1 MHILETVIKFIKA
14 NLKNSM
20 YYPVAALSGGVFGI
34 ALALIIG
41 VGIAHEEGYATIGTM
56 MALIF
61 SAILLIFGMALGGM
75 SDFQIMVSMN
85 RNRMSYLIA
94 KYFLTAAEIAVTL
107 FTIFLIY
114 KFELF
119 LGSVIAPGQEIEEFY
134 GLSFGTQVA
143 FVFGLP
149 VVGMFLSI
157 MYGIFDKKFFWVM
170 WGVYMLCALG
180 IPRISTAM
188 RNHPE
193 SNAAKIGFFFQR
205 VIDTSSVQF
214 IVACVVGVVGL
225 AIANFF
231 LYRKTEIK
239 F

>member
-1 MHILETVIKFIKA
+1 MYILETIKKFIKVNIKDA
-14 NLKNSM
+14 I
-20 YYPVAALSGGVFGI
+20 YYPLVALGGGVFGI

-41 VGIAHEEGYATIGTM
+41 VAIAHEEGYATVGTM

-61 SAILLIFGMALGGM
+61 SAIWLLFGMALGGM
-75 SDFQIMVSMN
+75 SDFQTMVSMN
-85 RNRMSYLIA
+85 RNRLSYLIA
-94 KYFLTAAEIAVTL
+94 KYILTAAEIAVTL
-107 FTIFLIY
+107 FVIFLIF

-119 LGSVIAPGQEIEEFY
+119 LGSVISPGCEVEEFY

-143 FVFGLP
+143 FVFAFP

-180 IPRISTAM
+180 IPRISSAM
-188 RNHPE
+188 NHNPE

-225 AIANFF
+225 AVANYF
-231 LYRKTEIK
+231 LYRKAEIK